1 MEPIEFRCNPD
12 GATISL
18 PHNWEHT
25 IGSDHAGMA
34 LRAEYREQLK
44 RCHDELGIGHVRF
57 HGLLSRDMGT
67 LVRRDEELISSF
79 HNAHSIWD
87 FLLSIGM
94 KPFVELSF
102 MPEPLA
108 SGDETV
114 FHYRGNVTP
123 PKDYGAWAML
133 VRKLVGHW
141 VEHYG
146 VAEVRQ
152 WFFEVWNEPNFPAFW

>member
-1 MEPIEFRCNPD
+1 MEPIEFRCNAD
-12 GATISL
+12 GATIPF

-25 IGSDHAGMA
+25 IGSDHAAMA

-67 LVRRDEELISSF
+67 LAEHEKELIYSF

-102 MPEPLA
+102 MP
-108 SGDETV
+108 
-114 FHYRGNVTP
+114 
-123 PKDYGAWAML
+123 
-133 VRKLVGHW
+133 
-141 VEHYG
+141 
-146 VAEVRQ
+146 
-152 WFFEVWNEPNFPAFW
+152 